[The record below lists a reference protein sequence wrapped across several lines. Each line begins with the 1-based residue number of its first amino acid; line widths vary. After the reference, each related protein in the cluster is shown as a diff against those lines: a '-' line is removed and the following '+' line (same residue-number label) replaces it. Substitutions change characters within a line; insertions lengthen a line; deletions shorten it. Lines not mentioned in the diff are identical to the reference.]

1 MNAANRQLLL
11 QVMYDGASCG
21 LLVRLTWVVGA
32 FALIQFV
39 VNYHFGK
46 LALGE
51 TLLLCLVCGTAF
63 LWCGAFLK
71 NAVQQNTPANA
82 VLVPG
87 LRRRL
92 MRLTVELYVG
102 ATVLAAV
109 LSWLLAGRPGY
120 GLLLGALFS
129 IYVLYAQRYNWLN
142 ALPSM
147 VLIGSG
153 FVAQHPVDDLLAAGD
168 AIGEPLVT
176 LIGTVLLVSLGRPAL
191 RALFPQGGDRH
202 WDWYLRFTRQQA
214 IASGRVLNA
223 EPGHGI
229 RWLAWLRA
237 PYNAALRAD
246 SRRGANQGRQL
257 LHTLGTPAHDG
268 GAAIYAVVSAV
279 IMALV
284 GRHLAA
290 KGDPVLT
297 MVTSTMMQ
305 SMLMMGVVVYVSTL
319 AAHAVRFGGEQGL
332 YRLAPAAPAS
342 AQFNQVLL
350 GALLFRSLRLWLAC
364 TVAVMGV
371 DAIILGQLQV
381 RGITFAL
388 AALVLPFI
396 LLLMRDYAAAPP
408 RPNVLLGI
416 VMTTLVVV
424 ADIALAMVD
433 QLHPGL
439 PMFWFG
445 AGLVLVTA
453 LIMRLRWQQLTAL
466 PPLLPACRVA
476 V

>member
-1 MNAANRQLLL
+1 
-11 QVMYDGASCG
+11 
-21 LLVRLTWVVGA
+21 
-32 FALIQFV
+32 
-39 VNYHFGK
+39 
-46 LALGE
+46 
-51 TLLLCLVCGTAF
+51 
-63 LWCGAFLK
+63 
-71 NAVQQNTPANA
+71 
-82 VLVPG
+82 
-87 LRRRL
+87 
-92 MRLTVELYVG
+92 
-102 ATVLAAV
+102 
-109 LSWLLAGRPGY
+109 
-120 GLLLGALFS
+120 
-129 IYVLYAQRYNWLN
+129 
-142 ALPSM
+142 
-147 VLIGSG
+147 
-153 FVAQHPVDDLLAAGD
+153 VDDLLAAGD